1 MNQAIARTITG
12 GDFFSANVH
21 ADGATVN
28 IHATTLDSL
37 LKTLRQFG
45 YSDVLAADDTPAP
58 VATPKKEAAAPKG
71 KPAAAEPA
79 PSSST
84 TPTAPEA
91 TAAPASTPSPEAPG
105 KSESAAP
112 AAAPSPASTK
122 ADAPVPDYAKVK
134 DAVIALA
141 KINRDLVVTTL
152 GGFGVD
158 HGSKLTPEQYAPF
171 IEAANKAMAEQVA
184 HA

>member
-1 MNQAIARTITG
+1 MNQAIAQGNIVG
-12 GDFFSANVH
+12 SGDHFSAHVH
-21 ADGATVN
+21 VYGAAVN
-28 IHATTLDSL
+28 IHADTLDSL
-37 LKTLRQFG
+37 LKTLKQFG
-45 YSDVLAADDTPAP
+45 YSDILAANDTPPA
-58 VATPKKEAAAPKG
+58 AQPKKEAAAPKG

-84 TPTAPEA
+84 TPAAPEA
-91 TAAPASTPSPEAPG
+91 TAAPASSASTEAPG

-122 ADAPVPDYAKVK
+122 ADAPVPDYSKVK

-141 KINRDLVVTTL
+141 KVNRDLVVSTL

-184 HA
+184 A